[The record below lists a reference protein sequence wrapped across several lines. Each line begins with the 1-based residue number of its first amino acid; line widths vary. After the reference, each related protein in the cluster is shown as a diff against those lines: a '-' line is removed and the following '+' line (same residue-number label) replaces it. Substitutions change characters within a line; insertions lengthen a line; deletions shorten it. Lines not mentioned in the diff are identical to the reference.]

1 MLENIKLY
9 NELLKRN
16 SNYRINVEKIYEY
29 AVNILPKIN
38 RVFANYT
45 GHGIEHSLNV
55 MQYMY
60 ELVTDITAISD
71 LEITCMISSALL
83 HDIGMAVNDEEIE
96 YIKNDELLCHGRKY
110 SVIYKKFQN
119 ENTAL

>member
-29 AVNILPKIN
+29 AVNVLPKIN

-60 ELVTDITAISD
+60 ELVTDIK
-71 LEITCMISSALL
+71 
-83 HDIGMAVNDEEIE
+83 V
-96 YIKNDELLCHGRKY
+96 
-110 SVIYKKFQN
+110 SVPSRGK
-119 ENTAL
+119 